1 MKSPLYPYMEPTAT
15 SGFIATD
22 VERPVTEIED
32 FDRVVQFYWPRILR
46 FVLASVRD
54 RDVAETLTQDCFWN
68 AYRSRKA
75 FRGDSSLHT
84 WLMRIAVNSVR
95 KFARNRR
102 LQFWRHAERSALDA
116 AAIGDWLPDRKTSPE
131 ARALIQ
137 EQVQA
142 VWDATTGLS
151 GRQRTVFLLR
161 FMEEMTIREIAEAAG
176 LSENAVNVH
185 LFRAVRAVRARM
197 GKSQ

>member
-1 MKSPLYPYMEPTAT
+1 MKRPLYGYMEPTIT
-15 SGFIATD
+15 SGFIVTS
-22 VERPVTEIED
+22 VENPVTEIQD

-46 FVLASVRD
+46 FVMASVRD

-68 AYRSRKA
+68 AYRNRKA

-102 LQFWRHAERSALDA
+102 LQFWRQAERSALDA
-116 AAIGDWLPDRKTSPE
+116 ATVRDWLPDRRITQE
-131 ARALIQ
+131 ARALLN
-137 EQVQA
+137 EQVHA
-142 VWDATTGLS
+142 VWEATTGLS
-151 GRQRTVFLLR
+151 DRQRTVFLLR
-161 FMEEMTIREIAEAAG
+161 FMEEMTVREIVDATG
-176 LSENAVNVH
+176 LTENAVNVH
-185 LFRAVRAVRARM
+185 LFRAVRAVRTRL

>member
-1 MKSPLYPYMEPTAT
+1 MDRPLYGYMEPTAT
-15 SGFIATD
+15 SGFIAASM
-22 VERPVTEIED
+22 ENPVTEIQD

-46 FVLASVRD
+46 FVMASVRD

-68 AYRSRKA
+68 AYRNRKA

-102 LQFWRHAERSALDA
+102 LQFWRQAERSALDA
-116 AAIGDWLPDRKTSPE
+116 ATIGDWLPGREISPE
-131 ARALIQ
+131 ARALIN

-142 VWDATTGLS
+142 VWNATTGLS

-161 FMEEMTIREIAEAAG
+161 FMEDLSIREIADASG
-176 LSENAVNVH
+176 LTENAVHVH
-185 LFRAVRAVRARM
+185 LFRAVRSVRAVM
-197 GKSQ
+197 GKS

>member
-1 MKSPLYPYMEPTAT
+1 MKSPLYRYMEPTAT
-15 SGFIATD
+15 SGFIAES
-22 VERPVTEIED
+22 VENPVTEIQD
-32 FDRVVQFYWPRILR
+32 FDGVVQFYWPRILR
-46 FVLASVRD
+46 FVMASVRD

-68 AYRSRKA
+68 AYRNRKA

-102 LQFWRHAERSALDA
+102 VQFWRQVERSALDA
-116 AAIGDWLPDRKTSPE
+116 AVIGDWLPGRDISPE
-131 ARALIQ
+131 ARAVVN
-137 EQVQA
+137 EQVRA

-161 FMEEMTIREIAEAAG
+161 FMEEMSIREIADAAG
-176 LSENAVNVH
+176 LTENAVNVH
-185 LFRAVRAVRARM
+185 LFRAVRAVRNIM
-197 GKSQ
+197 GKLQ